1 MRTPR
6 KNAAS
11 YLFVK
16 SWDRES
22 KSIEW
27 IATDE
32 FNAFLRIRAPSSL
45 LKFVYSLSTTSTDNP
60 SSSKKKARSPSAA
73 PMSATLPY
81 LPRQSS
87 SRSSPTPARR
97 RSNAGRFRNVAY
109 GYQNG
114 LGRCANFVF
123 QSSCSL
129 ASASSRSDGGFP
141 RVLLDLT
148 QGLLACP
155 ARRREGLGPT
165 KNLASAPEIFEAC

>member
-27 IATDE
+27 IVTDE

-45 LKFVYSLSTTSTDNP
+45 LKFVYSLSTTSTENP
-60 SSSKKKARSPSAA
+60 SSSKKNARSPSAA
-73 PMSATLPY
+73 PMSAILPY

-87 SRSSPTPARR
+87 SRSSPTPARTRSKTGIFR
-97 RSNAGRFRNVAY
+97 RVAY

-123 QSSCSL
+123 KSSCSL
-129 ASASSRSDGGFP
+129 VRARSRSDDVLP
-141 RVLLDLT
+141 RALLDL
-148 QGLLACP
+148 P
-155 ARRREGLGPT
+155 DSPSRRREPRDST
-165 KNLASAPEIFEAC
+165 KNLPSV